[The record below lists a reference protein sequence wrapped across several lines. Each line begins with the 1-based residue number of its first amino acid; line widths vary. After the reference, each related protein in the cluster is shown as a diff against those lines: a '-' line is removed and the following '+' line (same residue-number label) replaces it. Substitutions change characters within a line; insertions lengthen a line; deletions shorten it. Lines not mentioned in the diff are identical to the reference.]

1 MENWQYHD
9 NKLKELKKI
18 YNRVSKQ
25 TQNRLQEIFDTFHFS
40 FKNLYNIADIKTK
53 NRVNTYIEEWKEKG
67 LLTEYFG
74 MLANNIYRRTRVKNS
89 EILELLIYGAYIE
102 EQSKLNKT
110 ELNIIKDIANY
121 YYIQGQEEVNNTL
134 PNKKRKKV
142 SVISD
147 AIFLALL
154 DMPNAKGYIWK
165 QYIEAI
171 TKYNAEQVYRQAT
184 IDLQQQKEL
193 DITNNV
199 YQNII
204 NKQNNSKLSI
214 NNNKISGDIDLT
226 ILGINNQAKIKGIQS
241 IDNNGKVVFLANLDG
256 TETPMCHSLNNQE
269 FYINKE
275 NVFDRYYGE
284 TPKLLSIRRIKCFGL
299 VLGLNLP
306 PINYHFHWCRSIVQY
321 IPNKR
326 NEILDKDKRFSI
338 FDSKFEKEIKDKYNI
353 RKLQTKHID
362 EELLKQILN
371 NTKEIYKDFP
381 QIRDKIKQI
390 KEIEHDRA
398 GMSIQP
404 QKDNKYIMEINKKYF
419 HSKEAAIKAYDK
431 TVEMGIHPKG
441 TTYKDMII
449 HELGHGVT
457 YEIIRKINNN
467 NARAIAFDWNN
478 HITSN
483 KTVNEAFK
491 KLQVDDIIQKQ
502 MLIRN
507 ISKYSLTDRT
517 ETIGEAFCDYYA
529 NRDKA
534 SLLSKTIIDVMRGM
548 I

>member
-1 MENWQYHD
+1 M
-9 NKLKELKKI
+9 I
-18 YNRVSKQ
+18 
-25 TQNRLQEIFDTFHFS
+25 
-40 FKNLYNIADIKTK
+40 
-53 NRVNTYIEEWKEKG
+53 
-67 LLTEYFG
+67 
-74 MLANNIYRRTRVKNS
+74 
-89 EILELLIYGAYIE
+89 
-102 EQSKLNKT
+102 
-110 ELNIIKDIANY
+110 
-121 YYIQGQEEVNNTL
+121 
-134 PNKKRKKV
+134 
-142 SVISD
+142 
-147 AIFLALL
+147 
-154 DMPNAKGYIWK
+154 
-165 QYIEAI
+165 
-171 TKYNAEQVYRQAT
+171 
-184 IDLQQQKEL
+184 
-193 DITNNV
+193 
-199 YQNII
+199 
-204 NKQNNSKLSI
+204 
-214 NNNKISGDIDLT
+214 
-226 ILGINNQAKIKGIQS
+226 GINNQAKLKGISS
-241 IDNNGKVVFLANLDG
+241 IDNDAKVIFLSNLDG

-269 FYINKE
+269 FYINRE
-275 NVFDRYYGE
+275 NIFDRYYGE
-284 TPKLLSIRRIKCFGL
+284 TPKLLSIQRIKCFGL

-306 PINYHFHWCRSIVQY
+306 PINHHFHWCRSIVQY

-326 NEILDKDKRFSI
+326 NETLDKDKRFSI

-353 RKLQTKHID
+353 RKLQIKHID

-390 KEIEHDRA
+390 KEIEHDCA

-419 HSKEAAIKAYDK
+419 YSKEAAIKAYDK

-467 NARAIAFDWNN
+467 DTKAIAFDWNN

-483 KTVNEAFK
+483 KIVNEAFK
-491 KLQVDDIIQKQ
+491 KLQADDIIQKQ